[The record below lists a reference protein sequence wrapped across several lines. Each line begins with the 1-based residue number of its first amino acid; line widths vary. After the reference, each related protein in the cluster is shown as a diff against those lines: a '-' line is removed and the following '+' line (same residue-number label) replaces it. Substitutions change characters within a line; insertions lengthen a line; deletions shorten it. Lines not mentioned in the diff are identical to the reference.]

1 MKSHKGDVDSPHAW
15 IMVATTFFAC
25 FVIYGVV
32 YSFGVFFKP
41 MAGEFAAS
49 RANTSAVF
57 SITACIYNLL
67 GIVSGHLSD
76 RFGPRPVVIA
86 GAIAMGIG
94 LVATAFIDRLWV
106 GYITYGLGV
115 GIGVACIY
123 VPMLAVVSGWFVKGR
138 NLALGIAVS
147 GVGCGT
153 LVMAPLAAALIEH
166 YGWRESYTM
175 IGVGSAI
182 ALFGCALFIE
192 APPVLMVMG
201 KMDLARAARTPN
213 FLMLYA
219 AWLILSVAIYVPFVY
234 LPEFAHS
241 QGASEVSSAALV
253 GIIGAASIFGRL
265 GLGPIADRAGTI
277 AAYKASTLLL
287 ALGFGLWFV
296 PHSYVALVLFAIVMG
311 AAYGGMVAMS
321 PSVVAELFGLQGLGA
336 MLGALSTS
344 SSLSALAGPLL
355 AGWVI
360 DRTGSFLCAA
370 ALGGASALMG
380 FIILIPLGPAPMVES
395 ALASA
400 TQPKKADV

>member
-1 MKSHKGDVDSPHAW
+1 L
-15 IMVATTFFAC
+15 F
-25 FVIYGVV
+25 

-41 MAGEFAAS
+41 MAEEFGTS

-94 LVATAFIDRLWV
+94 LITTAFIDRLWM

-123 VPMLAVVSGWFVKGR
+123 VPMLAVVSGWFVKRR
-138 NLALGIAVS
+138 NMALGIAVS

-166 YGWRESYTM
+166 YGWRESYAIM
-175 IGVGSAI
+175 GVAG
-182 ALFGCALFIE
+182 ALILLGCALFTE
-192 APPVLMVMG
+192 APPVPMVTG
-201 KMDLARAARTPN
+201 ELDLARAARTPN

-219 AWLILSVAIYVPFVY
+219 AWLVLSVAVYVPFVY

-241 QGASEVSSAALV
+241 QGASQVSSAALV

-277 AAYKASTLLL
+277 TAYKASTLLL

-296 PHSYVALVLFAIVMG
+296 PHSYAALVLFAIVMG

-321 PSVVAELFGLQGLGA
+321 PSVVAELFGLRGLGA

-344 SSLSALAGPLL
+344 SSLSALAGPLI

-360 DRTGSFLCAA
+360 DRTGSFLWSA
-370 ALGGASALMG
+370 ALGGASALIG
-380 FIILIPLGPAPMVES
+380 FIILIPLGPAHMVES
-395 ALASA
+395 TLTAANPA
-400 TQPKKADV
+400 EEG